1 MKISIARSA
10 VWTHLGD
17 EFDFYR
23 HIRECGFRYVDYDL
37 FSTMTSD
44 DAPYM
49 RPDWEKTAGR
59 TRESMEKIGVCA
71 ITAHAPAGEPA
82 APGMTEKLLMRT
94 RRAVEVCAALGIKT
108 MAYHP
113 GAQPGMRRKEYLD
126 FNLSYARQLLPALEK
141 HGVTLLLENV
151 GRWDENFYCR
161 SGEEMLELLGAVNHP
176 LYQACLD
183 TGHLSLQDANQYET
197 ILALGP
203 HLRGLHVQD
212 NFGSLPVAS
221 TNRMWRQDLHLP
233 PLMGCVDFDEVLTAL
248 KLVNYGGAFNLEP
261 ESPRCGS
268 LLYDDNE
275 KGLPLHHMPLELTQE
290 YYRCVYDIAKHM
302 LTVYGVF
309 EE

>member
-108 MAYHP
+108 VGVYDRISRTDQEAIRDLAWDYLP
-113 GAQPGMRRKEYLD
+113 EGA
-126 FNLSYARQLLPALEK
+126 
-141 HGVTLLLENV
+141 
-151 GRWDENFYCR
+151 
-161 SGEEMLELLGAVNHP
+161 
-176 LYQACLD
+176 
-183 TGHLSLQDANQYET
+183 SLA
-197 ILALGP
+197 
-203 HLRGLHVQD
+203 
-212 NFGSLPVAS
+212 
-221 TNRMWRQDLHLP
+221 
-233 PLMGCVDFDEVLTAL
+233 
-248 KLVNYGGAFNLEP
+248 
-261 ESPRCGS
+261 
-268 LLYDDNE
+268 
-275 KGLPLHHMPLELTQE
+275 ELTRILDNAE
-290 YYRCVYDIAKHM
+290 SADNKSSK
-302 LTVYGVF
+302 
-309 EE
+309 